1 MHLSHVVHTECF
13 PPLLGI
19 AGPFCWLQGIDS
31 LHHICSRTPVRTGR
45 AGLSTSLPHAA
56 GGSAPSDAS
65 RAPSV
70 RTALLNAKE
79 RPSAP

>member
-1 MHLSHVVHTECF
+1 MHLSHVVHTEYF
-13 PPLLGI
+13 LPLVGT

-31 LHHICSRTPVRTGR
+31 LHHICSRTPVRPGR
-45 AGLSTSLPHAA
+45 AGLSTSLPHAT
-56 GGSAPSDAS
+56 GIYAPSDVS